1 MERDANYVAVGAF
14 VLLCIALGIAFVVW
28 YSDAR
33 DTREFQPYE
42 VYFGGSV
49 SGLNEGSPVR
59 YLGVDV
65 GRVRRLALDREKPG
79 RVKVVVDVDDSAPV
93 SGTTRA
99 SLRLQGITG
108 LLYVELRQEPGAA
121 VGADLR
127 QGEQYP
133 VIESVTSD
141 FDALIA
147 SLPELVSRITGLVD
161 RVSLVFSE
169 DNMAAVTET
178 VASLRAST
186 RDLPQTARDVSAL
199 IAELQS
205 TADEMTKL
213 AVSLRGTAEEA
224 RPEISKALARF
235 AEVADT
241 LAGTAQRLD
250 GFVNDSQ
257 GNLTRFTSQGLFE
270 VEQLLREG
278 RSAAREFRE
287 LSRSLKDNPSQLL
300 YEPPADGLEIAQ

>member
-14 VLLCIALGIAFVVW
+14 VLLVIALGIAFVVW

-65 GRVRRLALDREKPG
+65 GRVRRLTLDREKPG

-108 LLYVELRQEPGAA
+108 LLYVELRQEPGVAA
-121 VGADLR
+121 GTELE

-147 SLPELVSRITGLVD
+147 SLPELVSRITSLVD

-178 VASLRAST
+178 VASLREST

-199 IAELQS
+199 IAELQT

-213 AVSLRGTAEEA
+213 AVSLRGTAEDA
-224 RPEISKALARF
+224 RPEIRKALARF
-235 AEVADT
+235 TEVADT

-250 GFVNDSQ
+250 GFVNESQ
-257 GNLTRFTSQGLFE
+257 GNLTRFTQQGLFE

>member
-14 VLLCIALGIAFVVW
+14 VVLVIALGLAFVVW

-33 DTREFQPYE
+33 DAREFQPYE

-65 GRVRRLALDREKPG
+65 GRVRRLSLDREKPG
-79 RVKVVVDVDDSAPV
+79 RVKVLVDVDSAAPV
-93 SGTTRA
+93 SGATRA
-99 SLRLQGITG
+99 SLRLQGVTG

-121 VGADLR
+121 DTASLA
-127 QGEQYP
+127 QGEEYP

-147 SLPELVSRITGLVD
+147 GLPDLVSRIATLTD
-161 RVSLVFSE
+161 RVSLVFSDE
-169 DNMAAVTET
+169 NAAAVTQT
-178 VASLRAST
+178 IANLREST
-186 RDLPQTARDVSAL
+186 RDLPQTARGVAAL
-199 IAELQS
+199 VTELHG

-213 AVSLRGTAEEA
+213 AMSLRGTAEEA
-224 RPEISKALARF
+224 RPEIRKALARF
-235 AEVADT
+235 AEVAET

-250 GFVNDSQ
+250 GFVNDSE
-257 GNLTRFTSQGLFE
+257 GNLTRFTEQGLYE

>member
-14 VLLCIALGIAFVVW
+14 VVLVIALGIAFVVW

-65 GRVRRLALDREKPG
+65 GRVRRLSLDRERPG
-79 RVKVVVDVDDSAPV
+79 RVKVLVDVDDAAPV
-93 SGTTRA
+93 SGATRA
-99 SLRLQGITG
+99 SLRLQGVTG
-108 LLYVELRQEPGAA
+108 LLYVELRQEPGAIESVPLA
-121 VGADLR
+121 

-147 SLPELVSRITGLVD
+147 GLPDLVSRIATLTD
-161 RVSLVFSE
+161 RVSLVFSDE
-169 DNMAAVTET
+169 NAAAITET
-178 VASLRAST
+178 VASLRAT
-186 RDLPQTARDVSAL
+186 TKDLPQTARDVAAL
-199 IAELQS
+199 ITQLHG

-213 AVSLRGTAEEA
+213 AVSLRGTAEDS
-224 RPEISKALARF
+224 RPEIRKALARF

-241 LAGTAQRLD
+241 LATTAQRLD
-250 GFVNDSQ
+250 GVVNDSQ
-257 GNLTRFTSQGLFE
+257 GNLKRFTEQGLFE